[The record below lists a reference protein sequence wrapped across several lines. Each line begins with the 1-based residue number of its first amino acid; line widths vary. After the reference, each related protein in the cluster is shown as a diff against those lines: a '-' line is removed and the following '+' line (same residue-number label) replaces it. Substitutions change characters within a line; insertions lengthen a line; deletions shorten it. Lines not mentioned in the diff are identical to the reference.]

1 MPDDYVK
8 RWLMFE
14 TKMAK
19 TVTEILNLSPRHFVL
34 NVRYLHRHNQSR
46 PKRLKI
52 HLFSEIFVTN
62 FWKGTGPNLIL
73 FSDFSRV
80 LDMCFDNLGFLD
92 SVLVFS
98 HHGFWEMNISSI
110 PPNVYLF

>member
-1 MPDDYVK
+1 M
-8 RWLMFE
+8 
-14 TKMAK
+14 TK
-19 TVTEILNLSPRHFVL
+19 TVTKILKLSLTHFVL
-34 NVRYLHRHNQSR
+34 KIRYLHRHNQFG

-62 FWKGTGPNLIL
+62 FWKGTGSNLIL

-80 LDMCFDNLGFLD
+80 LDMCFDNLGFLG

-98 HHGFWEMNISSI
+98 HHGFREMNISYI